1 MYVKNIRLNNFRNYD
16 SLSADFENNII
27 VLYGNNAQGKTNL
40 LEAMFLCAFGR
51 SHRPAKDN
59 ELAEYGE
66 QGYSVSA
73 GIESVYGNPTI
84 DITSQKG
91 ERKNIR
97 INGIPVKKLGE
108 MMGTLRIVMF
118 APEDLLMIKEGP
130 GDRRKF
136 LDMSISQIKPT
147 YFYDLQKY
155 WKVLEQRNNLL
166 REIIEDP
173 KLADTLC
180 VWDSALTES
189 GARIIAARE
198 AFIKRL
204 NRNALVR
211 HSALTENEESLEM
224 RYLPSIRTEH
234 MEDTEEIK
242 DLFNKLLE
250 RSRDREL
257 KMGATLTGPQ
267 RDDFEVYING
277 KDIKTFGSQGQQ
289 RAAVLS
295 IKMAEIDIIKE
306 ETNEAPV
313 LLLDDV
319 MSELDKK
326 RQGYLIGGIDG
337 IQTFITT
344 TDKKIF
350 KNLKDKPISYYNVTE
365 GMLTRDKTRASKGT
379 HKEAL

>member
-1 MYVKNIRLNNFRNYD
+1 M
-16 SLSADFENNII
+16 SADFENNIN

-59 ELAEYGE
+59 ELAEFGG
-66 QGYSVSA
+66 QGYSISA
-73 GIESVYGNPTI
+73 GIESGFGNPTI
-84 DITSQKG
+84 DIISQKG
-91 ERKNIR
+91 EKKSIK
-97 INGIPVKKLGE
+97 INGIPIRKLGE

-166 REIIEDP
+166 REISENP
-173 KLADTLC
+173 KLSETLC
-180 VWDSALTES
+180 IWDDALTES
-189 GARIIAARE
+189 GARIIAARD

-204 NRNALVR
+204 SSHAGER
-211 HSALTENEESLEM
+211 HLSLTENEESLEM
-224 RYLPSIRTEH
+224 RYLPSIRAEH
-234 MEDTEEIK
+234 MDDTEEIR

-250 RSRDREL
+250 RSGDREL

-277 KDIKTFGSQGQQ
+277 KDIKAFGSQGQQ

-306 ETNEAPV
+306 ETNEVPV

-326 RQGYLIGGIDG
+326 RRRYLVGAIDG
-337 IQTFITT
+337 IQAFITT

-350 KNLKDKPISYYNVTE
+350 HTLKEKPISYYNVAE
-365 GMLTRDKTRASKGT
+365 GTLTKDKSRRLKS
-379 HKEAL
+379 